1 MSFQKTLDKYQK
13 RDIIIINKEQ
23 RTGDK
28 QNGYYEEN
36 DYTWL
41 YEVGYQLSF
50 CSHLQ
55 QNRIEEEDYT
65 QGASRNETGIEKE
78 L

>member
-1 MSFQKTLDKYQK
+1 MSFQKTLDRYQK

-36 DYTWL
+36 DYT
-41 YEVGYQLSF
+41 
-50 CSHLQ
+50 
-55 QNRIEEEDYT
+55 
-65 QGASRNETGIEKE
+65 
-78 L
+78 